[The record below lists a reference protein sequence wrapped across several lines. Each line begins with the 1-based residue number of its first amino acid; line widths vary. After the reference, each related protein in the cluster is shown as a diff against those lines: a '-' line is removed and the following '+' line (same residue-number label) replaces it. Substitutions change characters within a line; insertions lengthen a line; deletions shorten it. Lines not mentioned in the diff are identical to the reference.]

1 LIISFFVPFFYLL
14 SLFLLFIS
22 SSILGITPS
31 NGDEGLLLRGALL
44 PPVANHP
51 LGGLQPQLNLM

>member
-1 LIISFFVPFFYLL
+1 
-14 SLFLLFIS
+14 
-22 SSILGITPS
+22 
-31 NGDEGLLLRGALL
+31 LLRGALL